1 MKNNIKVLVAAAS
14 ASLVLMGG
22 CKKESGPS
30 IDDYPLN
37 YTIEEIPVTSDI
49 PVGAYLYNT
58 GSAFEDQ
65 NHWPRIYEPYDPA
78 NGKIG
83 PYIMPEQGQYKL
95 EPTDNGVYAMSKIV
109 EWAKQARIDF
119 LITPPVKENPNE
131 LYPGNM
137 NGTDSLI
144 ANQLGEHPSLLGSV
158 NMGELKYAIAVDIG
172 NFSSGLN
179 NNSLLENAPTIT
191 VDGVE
196 LTREERLYNFMKR
209 ISDYFKD
216 ETYYRTDGR
225 PLIVLSNPHQLYTAD
240 SKKIYDNIRA
250 TIKEHTGDD
259 VYIIAKQ
266 QQWSPSARFTYFF
279 LNGGVDAVTMD
290 NMCNVGGGMWER
302 TYLLSQL
309 INENFKLNKSYI
321 DQNFGIDF
329 IPSASP
335 SYNPYT
341 VSGATV
347 DYNNPPVYKDEK
359 AFRERCNVAK
369 MNLGRTP
376 MVLIES
382 FNDWVKD
389 SQIEPTQED
398 YGNGYGT
405 RYLDIVREEFKVN

>member
-1 MKNNIKVLVAAAS
+1 MKNNMKVLVAAVFACV
-14 ASLVLMGG
+14 ALMIS
-22 CKKESGPS
+22 CKKENVPS

-49 PVGAYLYNT
+49 PVGAYLYT
-58 GSAFEDQ
+58 TASAFEDQ
-65 NHWPRIYEPYDPA
+65 NHWPRIHDPYDPQ

-83 PYIMPEQGQYKL
+83 PYVEPELGQYKL
-95 EPTDNGVYAMSKIV
+95 EATDNGIYNMSKIV
-109 EWAKQARIDF
+109 EWAKQAKIDF
-119 LITPPVKENPNE
+119 LITPPVKENPNV

-144 ANQLGEHPSLLGSV
+144 TNQLGEHPSLLGSV
-158 NMGELKYAIAVDIG
+158 NMGELRYAIAVDIG

-179 NNSLLENAPTIT
+179 NNALLENAAKIT
-191 VDGVE
+191 VSGVE

-216 ETYYRTDGR
+216 ETYYRTNGR
-225 PLIVLSNPHQLYTAD
+225 PVIVLSNPHQLYTAD
-240 SKKIYDNIRA
+240 SKKVYDNIRS

-266 QQWSPSARFTYFF
+266 QQWSPSARYTYFF
-279 LNGGVDAVTMD
+279 LNGMVDAVTMD

-302 TYLLSQL
+302 TYMLSQL
-309 INENFKLNKSYI
+309 INENFKFNKDYI
-321 DQNFGIDF
+321 NQHFGIDF
-329 IPSASP
+329 VPSASP
-335 SYNPYT
+335 SFSQYT
-341 VSGATV
+341 NSGATV
-347 DYNNPPVYKDEK
+347 DYNIPPIYKDEA

-389 SQIEPTQED
+389 SQIEPAWED

-405 RYLDIVREEFKVN
+405 KYLDIVRDEFKVK